1 MTNNVAVTRLPQLE
15 TSVGTKMRHTR
26 LLKGLTLKQL
36 ADSAGCS
43 ESLLSK
49 IENGRAN
56 PSLRMIQRVAYAL
69 GITVGELFAQE
80 DDLNHLVARAGRRTM
95 IETDQLRRGQGLT
108 LERLIPYSDG
118 HLLQGNIHHIEPGGG
133 SEGDLEHQGEEFGYV
148 LEGEIEL
155 FVAGQKYHVR
165 AGDSFCFRS
174 EHPHSYRNPGRGVAR
189 VLWLNTPP
197 TF

>member
-1 MTNNVAVTRLPQLE
+1 MSESGSVAPAPPLE
-15 TSVGTKMRHTR
+15 ISVGSKMRHTR

-36 ADSAGCS
+36 ADRAGCS

-56 PSLRMIQRVAYAL
+56 PSLNMIQRVASAL
-69 GITVGELFAQE
+69 GITVGELFAQG
-80 DDLNHLVARAGRRTM
+80 DDLDHVVMRLGKRPL
-95 IETDQLRRGQGLT
+95 IDIDQSRRGDGLT
-108 LERLIPYSDG
+108 LERLIPSAGG

-133 SEGDLEHQGEEFGYV
+133 SEGELQHDGEDFGYV
-148 LEGEIEL
+148 LEGEVEL
-155 FVAGQKYHVR
+155 SVAGRKYLLR

-174 EHPHSYRNPGRGVAR
+174 EHPHGYRNVSRRVAR